1 MFFGQKKSH
10 FPSLILFH
18 REIFR
23 KKKTPQQHNSV
34 NLINTIVYLEN
45 VQVIKKISNHIM
57 ANANDFTMIY
67 IEKYCKRLIFEVFLK
82 TPNDYPH
89 LE

>member
-1 MFFGQKKSH
+1 
-10 FPSLILFH
+10 
-18 REIFR
+18 
-23 KKKTPQQHNSV
+23 
-34 NLINTIVYLEN
+34 
-45 VQVIKKISNHIM
+45 M